1 MCHFLLLT
9 PATPFPVTEF
19 LKNPVKEF
27 LKNPVKEFL
36 KKHETEFF
44 SVVDARLSLRKL
56 KRLQVITQDIMAL
69 INAATNDEDAQ
80 EILYEHLT
88 DHADVDSLLKYCEVI
103 IAAEGYPR
111 MRSLG
116 MKMKEDLQCMQGG
129 WLCVYTYVRA
139 CVPVCMRACVHI
151 STGDSWLEQIPY
163 TRQSE
168 PVRLVGLG
176 PYHFL
181 SSLLE

>member
-1 MCHFLLLT
+1 MGLTAQYLFHCILPSHVGCMRKRSVTLYVSLYPLLLN
-9 PATPFPVTEF
+9 PATPFPVTEI
-19 LKNPVKEF
+19 
-27 LKNPVKEFL
+27 L
-36 KKHETEFF
+36 KKHETDFF

-111 MRSLG
+111 MQSLG
-116 MKMKEDLQCMQGG
+116 RKMKEDLQCMQRG
-129 WLCVYTYVRA
+129 WL
-139 CVPVCMRACVHI
+139 CVHI
-151 STGDSWLEQIPY
+151 STGDSWLG
-163 TRQSE
+163 QSLHE
-168 PVRLVGLG
+168 LF
-176 PYHFL
+176 Y
-181 SSLLE
+181 